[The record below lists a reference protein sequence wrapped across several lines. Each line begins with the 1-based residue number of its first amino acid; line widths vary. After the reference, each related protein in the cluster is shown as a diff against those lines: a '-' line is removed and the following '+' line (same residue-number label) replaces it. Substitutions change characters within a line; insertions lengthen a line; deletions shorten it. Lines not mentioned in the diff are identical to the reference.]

1 MIQMSKRY
9 TMPSKN
15 IEGLLMPNAYALALA
30 QLQASG
36 ISPIQESCFLK
47 QKRFQVE
54 AVRGR

>member
-15 IEGLLMPNAYALALA
+15 IEGLLMPNAYALAH
-30 QLQASG
+30 LQASG

-47 QKRFQVE
+47 QKRFHVE